1 MKTNSF
7 FIAAALLFGAA
18 FTGEAIAQETNAR
31 IAQAYKS
38 SAFELFNAVAS
49 EDGQAENICFSPLS
63 LQIALA
69 MAQSG
74 ADGNTLKQLK
84 AAIGTENFSNEEI
97 GLFNKQLT
105 QTLTSRPPF
114 NEENWTFFGDDAM
127 ENYNSAYPI
136 CELANSLW
144 WRPDVR
150 IYNDYIQTLS
160 DWYDAAADS
169 VSFYEL
175 WGIRRINEWASE
187 HTHGLIPE
195 LFKKPLSAETAA
207 MLANALYFKGGWK
220 LPFDEAATA
229 KGRFMTGENTYVD
242 VKMMCNSESYRTSNT
257 KNFRTV
263 TLCFGQ
269 DGKYTMSFFVPL
281 EGTALPPLT
290 SEDWETALKT
300 NQYKYLNLYLPR
312 FETSGNYNLV
322 KLLENM
328 GVTDAFNPFVA
339 DFSKMS
345 DNPLFISDVFQM
357 SNIKVNETGTE
368 AAAVTVII
376 YDEAYIDP
384 EECTDFKVDRPFYF
398 TIQSKDAILFVGRMK
413 EFKDEEEHIVEPEET
428 TYRPLVER
436 GKVWRTVAGTIDSD
450 EEHYYEY
457 RLQDDVVI
465 GGKTCTRLGRS
476 ELVMNSGGIFSP
488 VDTVYVGALYEEDGI
503 VYRADPSTNAFTVL
517 YDFKSPVGTKIN
529 IDNTP
534 LIIATK
540 HQSEDTRYKGVCT
553 TVIRD
558 GLAIGFT
565 WFEGVGCA
573 SNPMNSLKDFV
584 YTDYYSYE
592 YLFFCS
598 VGDEVLYFY
607 NYLYNIIKEQ
617 TGNNNDV
624 KKQWLDFTHTVKPR
638 PKAPRRSESV
648 EAGEE
653 EESLTGEYSA
663 RELFVNLK
671 TLDGAYTVTMRNS
684 QSEEV
689 YRKEVQTSN
698 IVALSTDLTKYAKGT
713 YTLVIE
719 NDAESY
725 TATLTIGDED
735 GITSPMANAKEPMFN
750 VQWLMFNGIYD
761 LTGRRLTS
769 RPAKGLYIENQKLKV
784 R

>member
-1 MKTNSF
+1 MKTNSI

-18 FTGEAIAQETNAR
+18 FTDKAIAQETNAQ

-38 SAFELFNAVAS
+38 SAFELFNAVAN
-49 EDGQAENICFSPLS
+49 EDGQDENICFSPLS
-63 LQIALA
+63 LQIALS
-69 MAQSG
+69 MAQTG

-114 NEENWTFFGDDAM
+114 NEDHWTIFGDDAM
-127 ENYNSAYPI
+127 ENYNSIFPI

-144 WRPDVR
+144 WRPDMTL
-150 IYNDYIQTLS
+150 YNNYIQTLR
-160 DWYDAAADS
+160 DWYDAGTDS
-169 VSFYEL
+169 VSFDQL
-175 WGIRRINEWASE
+175 WGIQRINEWASE

-195 LFKKPLSAETAA
+195 LFKEPLSSSTAA
-207 MLANALYFKGGWK
+207 MLANALYFKGGWT

-242 VKMMCNSESYRTSNT
+242 VKMMSNSDTYQTANT

-263 TLCFGQ
+263 TLRFGQ
-269 DGKYTMSFFVPL
+269 DGKYTMTFFVPL
-281 EGTALPPLT
+281 EGIALPPLT

-300 NQYKYLNLYLPR
+300 NQYKDLNLYLPR
-312 FETSGNYNLV
+312 FETSGKYNLV

-357 SNIKVNETGTE
+357 SKIKVNEAGTE
-368 AAAVTVII
+368 AAAVTVIVMP
-376 YDEAYIDP
+376 DGTS
-384 EECTDFKVDRPFYF
+384 EEQPREFTDFKVDRPFYF

-413 EFKDEEEHIVEPEET
+413 EFNDAEEHYEEPGPVA
-428 TYRPLVER
+428 YRPLVEG
-436 GKVWRTVAGTIDSD
+436 GKVWRTVAGHGSLDNM
-450 EEHYYEY
+450 ENYYEY

-465 GGKTCTRLGRS
+465 GGKRCTRLGRS
-476 ELVMNSGGIFSP
+476 ELVINSSGIFSP

-534 LIIATK
+534 LIIASK
-540 HQSEDTRYKGVCT
+540 HQSEDMRYKGVCT
-553 TVIRD
+553 TVILDDPVRES
-558 GLAIGFT
+558 GIT
-565 WFEGVGCA
+565 WYEGVGCDINTL
-573 SNPMNSLKDFV
+573 SSLGELFNPDKNIKR
-584 YTDYYSYE
+584 YE

-617 TGNNNDV
+617 TGNNNEV

-735 GITSPMANAKEPMFN
+735 GITSPMANAKESMVN
-750 VQWLMFNGIYD
+750 EIYD